1 MQVSIVRLAP
11 SAHGEGDHAFVP
23 FRIAKAREKGFSAY
37 IDDGSNRWSAVHR
50 RDAAVVFRLALEAGP
65 AHATYHGNAEEG
77 ITFRDIATAVGQ
89 GLHLPVES
97 VPPQA
102 ADDHFDWLSGFVALD
117 CPAFQRVHSRAAGL
131 AAGPRRS
138 AWRSCCGTLF
148 RSLKLSELGVTR
160 RCNKMEH

>member
-23 FRIAKAREKGFSAY
+23 FRIAKAREKGFSAD

-97 VPPQA
+97 VPPEA

-117 CPAFQRVHSRAAGL
+117 CPASSASTQERLGWRPGHVGLLGDRAAGHYFE
-131 AAGPRRS
+131 A
-138 AWRSCCGTLF
+138 
-148 RSLKLSELGVTR
+148 
-160 RCNKMEH
+160 